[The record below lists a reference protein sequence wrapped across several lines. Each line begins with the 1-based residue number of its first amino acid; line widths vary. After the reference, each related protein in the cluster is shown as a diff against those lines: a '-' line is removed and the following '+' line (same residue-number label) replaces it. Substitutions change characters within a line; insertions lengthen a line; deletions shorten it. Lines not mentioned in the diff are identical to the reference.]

1 MKIALISLCLLALAT
16 APQVAVASDWK
27 QIASTD
33 NYEILV
39 ETASVQSQGTKAKAW
54 VKLLYNR
61 PLAVDGQSKK
71 QYALSAISLTAFD
84 CAGRAYL
91 NLQTTTYEDKE
102 SKVVIADRKFTDFR
116 ADYDNV
122 RPDSVGEDLF
132 NFVCSTAKAMPARA
146 DSSPIQTTSSA
157 AGSGSFSLVHWV
169 IALLAVANIGAIVHI
184 AVSPIDGR
192 WKKAAWVTSS
202 LLIPFIPYAT
212 WLVLRRLKP
221 K

>member
-1 MKIALISLCLLALAT
+1 MFAVAS
-16 APQVAVASDWK
+16 APQVSVASDWK

-33 NYEILV
+33 SYEILV
-39 ETASVQSQGTKAKAW
+39 ETASVQSQGTNAKAW
-54 VKLLYNR
+54 VKLLYSQ

-91 NLQTTTYEDKE
+91 NLQTTTYEDRE
-102 SKVVIADRKFTDFR
+102 SKVIIADRKFTDFR

-146 DSSPIQTTSSA
+146 DLNPVRTTSST

-169 IALLAVANIGAIVHI
+169 IAFLALANMGVIVHI
-184 AVSPIDGR
+184 AVSPIEGR

-202 LLIPFIPYAT
+202 LLIPFLPYAV
-212 WLVLRRLKP
+212 WLVLRKLKP
-221 K
+221 Q